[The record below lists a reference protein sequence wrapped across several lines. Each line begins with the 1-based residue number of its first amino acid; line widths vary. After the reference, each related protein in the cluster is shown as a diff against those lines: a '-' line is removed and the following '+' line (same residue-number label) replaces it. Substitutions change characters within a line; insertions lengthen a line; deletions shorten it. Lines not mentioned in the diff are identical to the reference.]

1 MPWWG
6 WVLAVLAIAVIIP
19 LKIKVWK
26 MLIEKYS
33 KKQPDYDD

>member
-6 WVLAVLAIAVIIP
+6 WVLIVLAIIIIMP

-26 MLIEKYS
+26 MLLSRS
-33 KKQPDYDD
+33 KKEPPEDDY